1 MTSNK
6 IAIIDMGTNTFH
18 LLIARQIEG
27 KVETILKEK
36 VSVKIGQNG
45 ISKGLISPEAYSR
58 AIEALK
64 HFTCLIIEHD
74 VHDVRATATS
84 AVRNAAN
91 GKDLVAEI
99 KRQTGIDVLVISG
112 EKEAEL
118 IYYGVKAALKIG
130 PQTSII
136 MDIGGGSVE
145 FIICNDTTIFWKG
158 SFEIGAQRLIDGF
171 QKTDP
176 ISQDDTQNLKNYLDE
191 KLYYLFEAARK
202 YVPEVLIGSSGSFD
216 TFCDIDLHSKGITN
230 SIEEEKEYSL
240 SIEAFN
246 KIYDA
251 LDKKDRN
258 ERMLIPGMIEMRV
271 DMIVVASILTSYIIN
286 KLKLRK
292 IRVSTY
298 ALKEGVLSK
307 VANGEE
313 I

>member
-18 LLIARQIEG
+18 LLIARQVEG
-27 KVETILKEK
+27 KVETFLKEK

-45 ISKGLISPEAYSR
+45 ISRGVISPEAFSR
-58 AIEALK
+58 AVQALK
-64 HFTCLIIEHD
+64 HFTCLIIEQD

-91 GKDLVAEI
+91 GNELVAEI
-99 KRQTGIDVLVISG
+99 KKQTGIDVLVISG

-118 IYYGVKAALKIG
+118 IYYGVKSALNIG

-145 FIICNDTTIFWKG
+145 FIICNEAGIFWKG
-158 SFEIGAQRLIDGF
+158 SFEIGAQRLIDEF

-176 ISQDDTQNLKNYLDE
+176 ISQEDTQNLKNYLDE
-191 KLYYLFEAARK
+191 KLYSLFEAARK
-202 YVPEVLIGSSGSFD
+202 FVPEVLIGSSGSFD
-216 TFCDIDLHSKGITN
+216 TFCDVDLHSKGITS
-230 SIEEEKEYSL
+230 SIEEQKEYTL
-240 SIEAFN
+240 TIESFN
-246 KIYDA
+246 EIHETVYSKG
-251 LDKKDRN
+251 RE

-271 DMIVVASILTSYIIN
+271 DMIVVASILTSYVLE

-307 VANGEE
+307 VVNGEE